1 MRFNHIVKF
10 FALVERREGEPV
22 VLDSPKWSLV
32 DFFINVSH
40 QMDTSIIDQPW
51 IFKCRSCLV
60 CSWWEVDVLKVGMIA
75 QAHIVINLDS
85 SFLNECGTPVKSGI
99 VEWFVSIQLGV

>member
-1 MRFNHIVKF
+1 
-10 FALVERREGEPV
+10 
-22 VLDSPKWSLV
+22 
-32 DFFINVSH
+32 
-40 QMDTSIIDQPW
+40 
-51 IFKCRSCLV
+51 
-60 CSWWEVDVLKVGMIA
+60 MIA